1 MRWTEIFVVFALV
14 QGLTVFP
21 ITAGDAGVS
30 EIAYIGL
37 LTAAAGSEF
46 VNQITAAILVVR
58 VLTWLLIIPV
68 GLGTL
73 GLWKL
78 QIRRITSGV
87 RPQT

>member
-1 MRWTEIFVVFALV
+1 VGLVVIALV

-21 ITAGDAGVS
+21 ITASDAGVT

-46 VNQITAAILVVR
+46 VNQITAAILVFR
-58 VLTWLLIIPV
+58 ILIIPV

-73 GLWKL
+73 CLWKL
-78 QIRRITSGV
+78 QLRTITSAV
-87 RPQT
+87 RPRM